1 MSKSARLKKLQQVF
15 NEFDLDGTG
24 EIESTELLQLG
35 QARRALGQKG
45 GEWTEEKNARL
56 VRKIDVNADGTV
68 RGAEFCEF
76 FEKSLTSDEMEF
88 EDTVKQFMT
97 VASSCRTK
105 KMRQPNRQSNTKQ
118 FNNSSNATTKPSAR
132 GSPQSGD
139 KGSLDDRLEKFLSLE
154 ATAAA
159 APKRNSRYAH
169 SSQLTAH
176 LTRANHVVAADFLTV
191 AGWSKD

>member
-88 EDTVKQFMT
+88 EDTVKQFMG
-97 VASSCRTK
+97 VAAVCRERK
-105 KMRQPNRQSNTKQ
+105 K
-118 FNNSSNATTKPSAR
+118 
-132 GSPQSGD
+132 
-139 KGSLDDRLEKFLSLE
+139 
-154 ATAAA
+154 AAA
-159 APKRNSRYAH
+159 TGVFQKKL
-169 SSQLTAH
+169 Q
-176 LTRANHVVAADFLTV
+176 D
-191 AGWSKD
+191 D